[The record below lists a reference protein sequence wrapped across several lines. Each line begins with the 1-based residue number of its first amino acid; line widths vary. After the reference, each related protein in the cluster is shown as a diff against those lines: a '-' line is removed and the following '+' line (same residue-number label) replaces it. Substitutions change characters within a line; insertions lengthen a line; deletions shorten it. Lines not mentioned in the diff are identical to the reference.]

1 MERTQT
7 DVIDTTFA
15 QGDKIRNDIYD
26 LCRIQ
31 YPVYGNLIYHSFSC
45 ESVFADTKVHIK
57 KSPANKKVCRGS
69 LNLAYIR
76 DGSVTGEA
84 HGRLLFPLIPLYIM
98 DYLIF
103 SRILVRYFFI
113 PSASLFSIISR
124 RFFNSVRIL
133 ATCPGVRGLNRIS

>member
-1 MERTQT
+1 MIVHNVKVVVRGGCMEKKQWKGMGLAILGALFWGLSGTSVQFLENAKHINVEWLLEAR
-7 DVIDTTFA
+7 
-15 QGDKIRNDIYD
+15 
-26 LCRIQ
+26 L
-31 YPVYGNLIYHSFSC
+31 LIAGILS
-45 ESVFADTKVHIK
+45 I
-57 KSPANKKVCRGS
+57 G
-69 LNLAYIR
+69 LAYIR